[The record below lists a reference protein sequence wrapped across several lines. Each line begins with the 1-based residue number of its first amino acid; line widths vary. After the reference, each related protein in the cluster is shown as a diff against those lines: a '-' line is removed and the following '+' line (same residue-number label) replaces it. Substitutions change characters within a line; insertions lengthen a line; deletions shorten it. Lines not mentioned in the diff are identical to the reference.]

1 MVQQLLRRFRGYGC
15 SMIGACRVVAYCQDV
30 VVILNSPLGCAH
42 ILRDRELVRNYQPNN
57 PLRGLFNSI
66 ERKIVYTNL
75 TDNDTIYGSA
85 DKLRACIKNVVLQY
99 KPRYIIIANSCMVG
113 VIGDDI
119 GGIVGELED
128 LYHLPIIPINSFG
141 FMNGAYSRGFFLTT
155 SMLLE
160 RFVKLTEKR
169 SNKKV
174 ILIAPFE
181 GKNSTAF
188 KTVAQILFQLGI
200 EQVILFPGAASFQ
213 EFEQFGQCKYGIV
226 LDHTNML
233 IEDYKA
239 AAKLMQKKLQL
250 EILDYP
256 DPMGLQATLKWISS
270 VSKQIQADK
279 EVSDT
284 MILSIKKEY
293 DKIRNDF
300 LKKVGQ
306 ENKVSIVIR
315 DAKVILNFN
324 WLEEILS
331 DLQISVEAIY
341 VDKTN
346 SAQGNV
352 VTELLNSNPKF
363 NEIPCLFWD
372 EAEIINEVA
381 DKNILSIRVPREVL
395 PSAVQLPYMNMGFG
409 IAGIKQ
415 LVSDLEKMLLIKKN
429 RAYYE

>member
-85 DKLRACIKNVVLQY
+85 DKLRACIKSVVQKY
-99 KPRYIIIANSCMVG
+99 EPKYIIIANSCMVG

-119 GGIVGELED
+119 GGIIGELESS
-128 LYHLPIIPINSFG
+128 YHLPIIPINSFG

-155 SMLLE
+155 SMLVD
-160 RFVKLTEKR
+160 RFVKVTEKR
-169 SNKKV
+169 SNKKI
-174 ILIAPFE
+174 ILIAPLE
-181 GKNSTAF
+181 GKNCTAF
-188 KTVAQILFQLGI
+188 KNIAKILFQLGI
-200 EQVILFPGAASFQ
+200 SQVILFPGAADLQ
-213 EFEQFGQCKYGIV
+213 EIEQLGQCKYGMV

-239 AAKLMQKKLQL
+239 AAELMQEKLQL
-250 EILDYP
+250 QILDYP
-256 DPMGLQATLKWISS
+256 DPNGFRATLQWIANISEEL
-270 VSKQIQADK
+270 Q
-279 EVSDT
+279 
-284 MILSIKKEY
+284 L
-293 DKIRNDF
+293 DKILVDKMIRFTKEEYNKIISQF
-300 LKKVGQ
+300 LKSVGR

-315 DAKVILNFN
+315 DAKVTLNFN
-324 WLEEILS
+324 WLEELLG
-331 DLQISVEAIY
+331 DLQISIEAIY

-352 VTELLNSNPKF
+352 VTELINSNPKF
-363 NEIPCLFWD
+363 NGVPCLFLD

-409 IAGIKQ
+409 ISGIKQ
-415 LVSDLEKMLLIKKN
+415 LVFDLEKMLLIKKN